1 MHVPLPDEI
10 PDEDDS
16 RRRITKKRPASTSG
30 PEVIQLPDDL
40 TDDASSNHADEV
52 LLPDMVLKNCCAKGC
67 IFKDAVLT
75 AQRDWDCR
83 GPTSEDIKGE
93 MFRQVAAAAT
103 GASEAMSSGAT
114 HLARPYKYFNIP
126 VCRSAF
132 QHLWKLSNC
141 KLDTLANHAIAGR
154 SEPPHDLRSAR
165 PVREQRSASLV
176 ADKFWL
182 HMYCNVAE
190 SLAESTVSTRDEMD
204 PLFGHDAPPAGADVI
219 EDFVVADD
227 GSTGLSASE
236 TSLKPDMHPRHL
248 PPVTWEEVNVL
259 FDDWLE
265 KLPPSALDR
274 KRGTTCSF
282 TTIKRLYTAHWFAKL
297 PFRRDS
303 QHKKCDHCV
312 EFKLWRRK
320 VSAGSEEAKRLKN
333 AYIKHIEDQ
342 MKDRTV
348 DARIAATAEKNAKST
363 SSPIRQ
369 SDDILNFTI
378 DAMEQAKFKVPRHD
392 GLNSKT
398 NSGFWRPQLHVTGS
412 VVDGVKE
419 FWFLSDCTLPKNAN
433 TQITMVSTILQ
444 RSFEVLQ
451 GRRKNFPAVLR
462 CVSDNATGETK
473 NQIMCKFLAWLV
485 FKRKV
490 KSAELAQFRV
500 GHTHNRQDQRFA
512 VCGTAI
518 VKPSTHMEDPLETI
532 DDFATVI
539 EQKVVG
545 GE

>member
-16 RRRITKKRPASTSG
+16 RRRINKKRPASTG

-83 GPTSEDIKGE
+83 GPSSEDIKGE

-248 PPVTWEEVNVL
+248 PPS
-259 FDDWLE
+259 DLE
-265 KLPPSALDR
+265 
-274 KRGTTCSF
+274 
-282 TTIKRLYTAHWFAKL
+282 
-297 PFRRDS
+297 RDP
-303 QHKKCDHCV
+303 
-312 EFKLWRRK
+312 R
-320 VSAGSEEAKRLKN
+320 
-333 AYIKHIEDQ
+333 
-342 MKDRTV
+342 
-348 DARIAATAEKNAKST
+348 
-363 SSPIRQ
+363 PIR
-369 SDDILNFTI
+369 
-378 DAMEQAKFKVPRHD
+378 
-392 GLNSKT
+392 
-398 NSGFWRPQLHVTGS
+398 
-412 VVDGVKE
+412 
-419 FWFLSDCTLPKNAN
+419 
-433 TQITMVSTILQ
+433 
-444 RSFEVLQ
+444 
-451 GRRKNFPAVLR
+451 
-462 CVSDNATGETK
+462 
-473 NQIMCKFLAWLV
+473 
-485 FKRKV
+485 
-490 KSAELAQFRV
+490 
-500 GHTHNRQDQRFA
+500 
-512 VCGTAI
+512 
-518 VKPSTHMEDPLETI
+518 
-532 DDFATVI
+532 
-539 EQKVVG
+539 
-545 GE
+545 